1 MTRGRAGRR
10 DLALGLVLAALGG
23 LGLLWHVGQAPAE
36 GRASDSGPV
45 LVCPLG
51 GGSF

>member
-1 MTRGRAGRR
+1 MRR

-23 LGLLWHVGQAPAE
+23 LGVLWHVESTEAANDGQRGESPPA
-36 GRASDSGPV
+36 

-51 GGSF
+51 GASL

>member
-1 MTRGRAGRR
+1 MTDRGRR

-23 LGLLWHVGQAPAE
+23 LGLLWHVESTQATAE
-36 GRASDSGPV
+36 GERALAPP

-51 GGSF
+51 GGSL